1 MFRFEDPTYLWL
13 LLLVPALVAI
23 RIIGL
28 RSQRKRM
35 ALLGNPTLL
44 RTLSPGISRRRP
56 AIKFWLLMVAIAL
69 MVVMIARPQTGS
81 SISHEKRQGIQTM
94 ICLDIS
100 NSMMAQD
107 VAPSRLEKSKIVVE
121 DLVDHFRN
129 DQIGM
134 VVFAGDAFIQ
144 LPITSDYVSAKL
156 FLQDI
161 DPSLIG
167 TQGTDMAQ
175 AIRLAMQSF
184 AKNGKQGKAIIVIT
198 DGENHEGGAEAMAKE
213 AEKQGIRVFILGIGT
228 AAGAPIPLGDG
239 GYMKD
244 ASGQVVM
251 TRLNETMCQKVA
263 KAGKGV
269 YMHVDNSLI
278 AERQLDK
285 ELQKMQQGAIDNVVY
300 SDYDE
305 QFQGVAILILILLI
319 AEAVILEKKREKKG
333 QEASSTERK

>member
-13 LLLVPALVAI
+13 LLIIPILAVMRFVSI
-23 RIIGL
+23 RK
-28 RSQRKRM
+28 QRKRM
-35 ALLGNPTLL
+35 RLLGNPELL
-44 RTLSPGISRRRP
+44 RKLSPGISRRRT
-56 AIKFWLLMVAIAL
+56 AVKFWLLMAAIAL
-69 MVVMIARPQTGS
+69 MIVMIARPQMGK
-81 SISHEKRQGIQTM
+81 SISHEKRKGIQTM

-107 VAPSRLEKSKIVVE
+107 VAPSRLEKSKILIE
-121 DLVDHFRN
+121 DLVDHFQN

-167 TQGTDMAQ
+167 TQGTDIAQ

-184 AKNGKQGKAIIVIT
+184 TKNGDQGKAIIVIT
-198 DGENHEGGAEAMAKE
+198 DGEDHEGGAEEMAQA
-213 AEKQGIRVFILGIGT
+213 AEKEGIRVFILGIGT
-228 AAGAPIPLGDG
+228 TAGAPIPLADG

-244 ASGQVVM
+244 RSGQVVM
-251 TRLNETMCQKVA
+251 SRLNEQMCQQLA
-263 KAGKGV
+263 KAGKGI
-269 YMHVDNSLI
+269 YMHVDNPSV
-278 AERQLDK
+278 AETQLDN
-285 ELQKMQQGAIDNVVY
+285 ELQKMQQGDIDNTVY

-305 QFQGVAILILILLI
+305 QFQGIAILVLIILI
-319 AEAVILEKKREKKG
+319 AEAILLEKKRDQQVPKD
-333 QEASSTERK
+333 SSTERK

>member
-1 MFRFEDPTYLWL
+1 MFRFEDSTYLWL

-44 RTLSPGISRRRP
+44 RTLAPGISRRRP
-56 AIKFWLLMVAIAL
+56 AIKFWLLMAAIAL

-175 AIRLAMQSF
+175 AIRLAMQSLRRTASRARPSSSSPT
-184 AKNGKQGKAIIVIT
+184 AKT
-198 DGENHEGGAEAMAKE
+198 TRGAQRQWPRRQRSRASASLSSVSERRRELLSPSA
-213 AEKQGIRVFILGIGT
+213 T
-228 AAGAPIPLGDG
+228 AA
-239 GYMKD
+239 
-244 ASGQVVM
+244 
-251 TRLNETMCQKVA
+251 T
-263 KAGKGV
+263 
-269 YMHVDNSLI
+269 
-278 AERQLDK
+278 
-285 ELQKMQQGAIDNVVY
+285 
-300 SDYDE
+300 
-305 QFQGVAILILILLI
+305 
-319 AEAVILEKKREKKG
+319 
-333 QEASSTERK
+333 

>member
-56 AIKFWLLMVAIAL
+56 AIKFWLLMAAIAL

-156 FLQDI
+156 
-161 DPSLIG
+161 IG

-175 AIRLAMQSF
+175 ALRLAMQSF

-244 ASGQVVM
+244 AAGQVVM
-251 TRLNETMCQKVA
+251 TRLNETMCQEVA

-305 QFQGVAILILILLI
+305 QFQGVAILILILLV

>member
-56 AIKFWLLMVAIAL
+56 AIKFWLLMAAIAL

-213 AEKQGIRVFILGIGT
+213 AEKQGIRGQLAHRRTTTGQGT
-228 AAGAPIPLGDG
+228 PKNAAGGHR
-239 GYMKD
+239 
-244 ASGQVVM
+244 QR
-251 TRLNETMCQKVA
+251 RL
-263 KAGKGV
+263 
-269 YMHVDNSLI
+269 
-278 AERQLDK
+278 
-285 ELQKMQQGAIDNVVY
+285 
-300 SDYDE
+300 
-305 QFQGVAILILILLI
+305 
-319 AEAVILEKKREKKG
+319 
-333 QEASSTERK
+333 

>member
-56 AIKFWLLMVAIAL
+56 AIKFWLLMAAIAL

-175 AIRLAMQSF
+175 AIRLRRTASRARPSSSSPT
-184 AKNGKQGKAIIVIT
+184 AKT
-198 DGENHEGGAEAMAKE
+198 TRGAQRQWPRRQRSRASASLSSVSERWRELLSPSA
-213 AEKQGIRVFILGIGT
+213 T
-228 AAGAPIPLGDG
+228 AA
-239 GYMKD
+239 
-244 ASGQVVM
+244 
-251 TRLNETMCQKVA
+251 T
-263 KAGKGV
+263 
-269 YMHVDNSLI
+269 
-278 AERQLDK
+278 
-285 ELQKMQQGAIDNVVY
+285 
-300 SDYDE
+300 
-305 QFQGVAILILILLI
+305 
-319 AEAVILEKKREKKG
+319 
-333 QEASSTERK
+333 

>member
-56 AIKFWLLMVAIAL
+56 AIKFWLLMAAIAL

-198 DGENHEGGAEAMAKE
+198 DGENHEGGAE
-213 AEKQGIRVFILGIGT
+213 R
-228 AAGAPIPLGDG
+228 
-239 GYMKD
+239 
-244 ASGQVVM
+244 
-251 TRLNETMCQKVA
+251 TR
-263 KAGKGV
+263 
-269 YMHVDNSLI
+269 S
-278 AERQLDK
+278 
-285 ELQKMQQGAIDNVVY
+285 
-300 SDYDE
+300 
-305 QFQGVAILILILLI
+305 
-319 AEAVILEKKREKKG
+319 
-333 QEASSTERK
+333 

>member
-56 AIKFWLLMVAIAL
+56 AIKFWLLMAAIAL

-198 DGENHEGGAEAMAKE
+198 DGETTRGAQRQWPRRQRSRASASSSSVSERRRELLSPSA
-213 AEKQGIRVFILGIGT
+213 T
-228 AAGAPIPLGDG
+228 AA
-239 GYMKD
+239 
-244 ASGQVVM
+244 
-251 TRLNETMCQKVA
+251 T
-263 KAGKGV
+263 
-269 YMHVDNSLI
+269 
-278 AERQLDK
+278 
-285 ELQKMQQGAIDNVVY
+285 
-300 SDYDE
+300 
-305 QFQGVAILILILLI
+305 
-319 AEAVILEKKREKKG
+319 
-333 QEASSTERK
+333 

>member
-44 RTLSPGISRRRP
+44 RTLAPGISRRRP
-56 AIKFWLLMVAIAL
+56 AIKFWLLMAAIAL

-81 SISHEKRQGIQTM
+81 SISHEKRQGIQTV

-198 DGENHEGGAEAMAKE
+198 DGENHEGGRRGNGQGGREAGHPRLHPRYRNGGGSSYPPRRRRLHEGRLGTGGHDAPQRDDVSGGG
-213 AEKQGIRVFILGIGT
+213 QG
-228 AAGAPIPLGDG
+228 
-239 GYMKD
+239 
-244 ASGQVVM
+244 GQGCLYAC
-251 TRLNETMCQKVA
+251 R
-263 KAGKGV
+263 
-269 YMHVDNSLI
+269 
-278 AERQLDK
+278 
-285 ELQKMQQGAIDNVVY
+285 
-300 SDYDE
+300 
-305 QFQGVAILILILLI
+305 
-319 AEAVILEKKREKKG
+319 
-333 QEASSTERK
+333 

>member
-44 RTLSPGISRRRP
+44 RTLAPGISRRRP
-56 AIKFWLLMVAIAL
+56 AIKFWLLMAAIAL

-175 AIRLAMQSF
+175 AIRLAMQSLQRTASRARPSLSSPT
-184 AKNGKQGKAIIVIT
+184 AKT
-198 DGENHEGGAEAMAKE
+198 TRGAQRQWPRRQRSRASASLSSVSERRRELLSPSA
-213 AEKQGIRVFILGIGT
+213 T
-228 AAGAPIPLGDG
+228 AA
-239 GYMKD
+239 
-244 ASGQVVM
+244 
-251 TRLNETMCQKVA
+251 T
-263 KAGKGV
+263 
-269 YMHVDNSLI
+269 
-278 AERQLDK
+278 
-285 ELQKMQQGAIDNVVY
+285 
-300 SDYDE
+300 
-305 QFQGVAILILILLI
+305 
-319 AEAVILEKKREKKG
+319 
-333 QEASSTERK
+333 